1 MSCSQLWACYEW
13 LHYSFSLKTDSQKSN
28 ATIWVI
34 PKSSHPHRQQHEN
47 ICTGHKKPG
56 FESGIIPKSPELR
69 CKKSPSCKPDST
81 TDASQEDPDSGISVG
96 KSLSSKSQHSRK
108 SKLQLRQRCSTK
120 GVQVVYYR
128 NDLPLPFVTK
138 VNDLDWITLKYFKEK
153 VFVGKKGCTYR
164 FFFKNYCEDLGMDVM
179 EEYTNGI
186 SVLPVFLGKNN
197 GRIVMG
203 RIWTR

>member
-1 MSCSQLWACYEW
+1 M
-13 LHYSFSLKTDSQKSN
+13 
-28 ATIWVI
+28 
-34 PKSSHPHRQQHEN
+34 
-47 ICTGHKKPG
+47 
-56 FESGIIPKSPELR
+56 
-69 CKKSPSCKPDST
+69 
-81 TDASQEDPDSGISVG
+81 
-96 KSLSSKSQHSRK
+96 
-108 SKLQLRQRCSTK
+108 K

-128 NDLPLPFVTK
+128 NDLPLPFATK

-179 EEYTNGI
+179 EEYTNDI